1 MEQWDTWLANDIFVC
16 NKIKNENNIKETTN
30 KLTENIRNNNLDNT
44 QEINK
49 SDETITTPLW
59 SAKIIENP
67 KKLNCTSKSDLN
79 SFIQLIERKK
89 PLNEILKIENLSGI
103 KKIFLNFCLKD
114 ELKNEAILWDEK
126 FPDLT
131 IFGKGIK
138 KSLEQQERDNLRKII
153 SKRIIEDHLMPEV
166 YAFLNTRN
174 SGNNNSKSGH
184 FFLPP
189 ILNSQK
195 KELNKMINKK

>member
-30 KLTENIRNNNLDNT
+30 KLKEYTSNLDNT

-59 SAKIIENP
+59 SPKIIENP
-67 KKLNCTSKSDLN
+67 KKHNCTSKSDLN

-89 PLNEILKIENLSGI
+89 PLNEILKIENLS
-103 KKIFLNFCLKD
+103 D
-114 ELKNEAILWDEK
+114 ELKQEAILWDEK

-166 YAFLNTRN
+166 YASLNTRN
-174 SGNNNSKSGH
+174 SVNINSKSGH
-184 FFLPP
+184 SFLPP
-189 ILNSQK
+189 IMNSQRK
-195 KELNKMINKK
+195 N